1 MRIVSILAM
10 ALLVA
15 AAASGQAPMTR
26 AEWAAYRLQA
36 TKRMHIE
43 DRAYELRPR
52 RRDEPLRYLN
62 ISDNEVREIQI
73 MAEKYLP
80 KVLLNISPVV
90 TGCPCEEGPQCT
102 DQVYIV
108 AETAQSSKG
117 LQMSRVR
124 NAWVVGSVQQWWL
137 KHDELT
143 AQDGKMNYEKYES
156 AMNELVRDFP
166 MCVGDLVPAE
176 NTTASTPKADPKK

>member
-1 MRIVSILAM
+1 MRTISILGLAV
-10 ALLVA
+10 LLVA
-15 AAASGQAPMTR
+15 AASAQVPHVEGGARRPIRSQM
-26 AEWAAYRLQA
+26 L
-36 TKRMHIE
+36 KRMRIV
-43 DRAYELRPR
+43 DRADELRPR

-62 ISDNEVREIQI
+62 ISDNEVREIQL

-108 AETAQSSKG
+108 AESGQSSRG

-124 NAWVVGSVQQWWL
+124 NAWVVGACSS
-137 KHDELT
+137 
-143 AQDGKMNYEKYES
+143 G
-156 AMNELVRDFP
+156 
-166 MCVGDLVPAE
+166 G
-176 NTTASTPKADPKK
+176 